1 MSSISEEKAE
11 VKSLPPA
18 PSLRFLPPPRVNI
31 LWVYPST
38 YNLPRS
44 YQRDES
50 SKPKVFQ
57 ESIVYRSNY
66 EKHGLN
72 EFFDAIRTQDGDYKV
87 VN

>member
-1 MSSISEEKAE
+1 MSTITEEKAE

-18 PSLRFLPPPRVNI
+18 PSLIFLPPPRVNI

-50 SKPKVFQ
+50 SKPKRFQ

-72 EFFDAIRTQDGDYKV
+72 EVFDAIRTQDGDYKV